1 MLRFRL
7 KIGAFCGACKKEV
20 VMNIIHSIVEF
31 FKKLFK
37 KKDAD
42 SITVNGV
49 YIDDDGFLFE
59 KVENGNYYLFVKDCS
74 VRLLGNRH
82 FASDSSDRNFEM
94 VCKFKKGFKSDGA
107 SAPLFAQKF
116 LPDVKVGDDVYNAA
130 PFIHDGLYMWKGCV
144 DGFRLNRE
152 ECDDIL
158 RGTWRCSGVGR
169 IVAGIADV
177 GIQLFAGAESH
188 WGDDSLNCKHCFEI
202 SMRYV

>member
-1 MLRFRL
+1 MVF
-7 KIGAFCGACKKEV
+7 IQKKEEV
-20 VMNIIHSIVEF
+20 AMNIIYSIVDF
-31 FKKLFK
+31 FKNLFK
-37 KKDAD
+37 KKDTD

-49 YIDDDGFLFE
+49 YVDDGFSFE
-59 KVENGNYYLFVKDCS
+59 KAQNGNYYLFVKDCS

-82 FASDSSDRNFEM
+82 FASDSSNRNFEM

-130 PFIHDGLYMWKGCV
+130 PFIHDGLYMWKGCI
-144 DGFRLNRE
+144 DGVRLKRE

-169 IVAGIADV
+169 IVAGIADI
-177 GIQLFAGAESH
+177 GIQFFAGSEIH
-188 WGDDSLNCKHCFEI
+188 WGDDSLNCRHCFEI